1 MPQTFTSFRIDR
13 DPLNANRINVGIS
26 ETVTVTD
33 DDGFLTPNTQDTG
46 SQFSIGGVD
55 FTSSAY
61 PNFAATGT
69 GVEIYTATVNG
80 VPIRFAYLTSRNDG
94 VDDAV
99 DRIVLLSGTLSPG
112 DSIRNINL
120 DNNGANDNIPYD
132 NIPSIICFTPGTLIT
147 TPRGAIPVEQLR
159 VNDLVITAD
168 NGLQAIRWIGK
179 KRITGARL
187 KAFPK
192 LRPIRIRKDAFGPG
206 TPSRDMHVSPQHR
219 MLIDADRALINHG
232 ENEVLAPAKGL
243 LNDYSVTVDYDI
255 RYTDYIHVMFDR
267 HEIIFANDAATES
280 FHPGHMAMSAIDD
293 APREELFE
301 IFPDLEND
309 TSLYGASARKT
320 LQVRETIS
328 LGDEG
333 FSLFSD

>member
-1 MPQTFTSFRIDR
+1 MPQTFTSFRINR
-13 DPLNANRINVGIS
+13 DPLGANNLTVGIS

-46 SQFSIGGVD
+46 SQFNIGGVD

-61 PNFAATGT
+61 PNYGATGT

-80 VPIRFAYLTSRNDG
+80 LPVQFAYLTSRNDG

-99 DRIVLLSGTLSPG
+99 DRIVVLSGTMSPG
-112 DSIRNINL
+112 DRIRNINL
-120 DNNGANDNIPYD
+120 DNSGANDNLPYD
-132 NIPSIICFTPGTLIT
+132 SIPSIICFTPGTLIT
-147 TPRGAIPVEQLR
+147 TPRGAVPVEYLR
-159 VNDLVITAD
+159 MDDLVITAD
-168 NGLQAIRWIGK
+168 NGLQAIRWIGH

-187 KAFPK
+187 NAFPK

-206 TPSRDMHVSPQHR
+206 LPSRDMHVSPQHR

-232 ENEVLAPAKGL
+232 ESEVLAPAKGL
-243 LNDYSVTVDYDI
+243 INDYSVTVDYKVK
-255 RYTDYIHVMFDR
+255 YTDYIHIMFDR

-293 APREELFE
+293 APRAELFD
-301 IFPDLEND
+301 IFPELEHD
-309 TSLYGASARKT
+309 IKTYGPSARKT
-320 LQVRETIS
+320 LQVQETIA
-328 LGDEG
+328 LDDEG